1 MLLRRFYLGV
11 LGSSFGL
18 MTAGG
23 VFTVLLAVGL
33 IPRFAGKTHTGRK
46 VTLYETMVILGTL
59 AGNIMSVFDAYCM
72 PAAPALLKIGIPKEI
87 LFLIGE
93 LLLVC
98 FGLFAG
104 IFVGSLAMAIAEMLD
119 SIPIFAR
126 RVGFRHGLG
135 IAVSAM
141 ALGKMA
147 GSFYYF
153 YEKIYLF
160 GGV

>member
-1 MLLRRFYLGV
+1 
-11 LGSSFGL
+11 

-33 IPRFAGKTHTGRK
+33 IPRFAGKTHTGKK
-46 VTLYETMVILGTL
+46 VLIYENMVILGTM
-59 AGNIMSVFDAYCM
+59 AGNILSVFNWNSQFEE
-72 PAAPALLKIGIPKEI
+72 LVTGQFGIPQQI
-87 LFLIGE
+87 WGVFAQ

-98 FGLFAG
+98 FGVFAG

-126 RVGFRHGLG
+126 RIGFRHGLG
-135 IAVSAM
+135 IAVIAM

-147 GSFYYF
+147 GSLFYF
-153 YEKIYLF
+153 YQKMYLY
-160 GGV
+160 GGL